1 MSDASFDVA
10 PGECLALIGES
21 GCGKSVLASALLGLL
36 PANART
42 AGHARLGDLD
52 LLTADERTLART
64 VRGRRIGL
72 VPQSPAAHL
81 TPVRT
86 IRSHIEETVA
96 RLAGARGRAARRK
109 DAEEAAARAEFP
121 LDHLDRHP
129 HELSGGLAQR
139 AATALALIGDAPLL
153 LADEPTTGLDRDLV
167 NRTVDELRRHVD
179 DGHALLMITHDLAA
193 AERIADR
200 VAVMYAGRIVELT
213 EADAF
218 FGSPGPRHPYSRGLL
233 EALPERS
240 FTPVPGLPPEL
251 GSLPEGAPSPLAA
264 TGRRTPARPSRS
276 SGTPS
281 PAITPYR
288 PTPPARPASRRTPV
302 LELRAV
308 TAGYDRRAPV
318 VRDAHLTVTP
328 GEAVGLLGPSGC
340 GKSTLARVAALLHR
354 PDAGEVVLDGTPVRG
369 FRHRAPRE
377 QRTAIGVVFQQP
389 RLAADPRLRLADL
402 IAEPLRATGR
412 RASAGDRVA
421 ELADTV
427 GLTPDLLGRRP
438 HEVSDGQLQRACLAR
453 ALALKPRWLVCDE
466 MTAMLD
472 ASTTA
477 ALVRVVE
484 DYRASTGAGLL
495 SVGHDRTLLNRW
507 CDRTV
512 PWEAVAAG

>member
-1 MSDASFDVA
+1 M
-10 PGECLALIGES
+10 
-21 GCGKSVLASALLGLL
+21 
-36 PANART
+36 
-42 AGHARLGDLD
+42 
-52 LLTADERTLART
+52 
-64 VRGRRIGL
+64 
-72 VPQSPAAHL
+72 
-81 TPVRT
+81 
-86 IRSHIEETVA
+86 
-96 RLAGARGRAARRK
+96 
-109 DAEEAAARAEFP
+109 
-121 LDHLDRHP
+121 
-129 HELSGGLAQR
+129 
-139 AATALALIGDAPLL
+139 
-153 LADEPTTGLDRDLV
+153 
-167 NRTVDELRRHVD
+167 
-179 DGHALLMITHDLAA
+179 
-193 AERIADR
+193 
-200 VAVMYAGRIVELT
+200 
-213 EADAF
+213 
-218 FGSPGPRHPYSRGLL
+218 
-233 EALPERS
+233 
-240 FTPVPGLPPEL
+240 
-251 GSLPEGAPSPLAA
+251 
-264 TGRRTPARPSRS
+264 
-276 SGTPS
+276 
-281 PAITPYR
+281 
-288 PTPPARPASRRTPV
+288 

-318 VRDAHLTVTP
+318 FRDAHLTVAP

-354 PDAGEVVLDGTPVRG
+354 PDAGEVVLDGMPVRG

-377 QRTAIGVVFQQP
+377 QRTTIGVVFQQP
-389 RLAADPRLRLADL
+389 RLAADPRLRLTDL

-412 RASAGDRVA
+412 RASAADRVA

-495 SVGHDRTLLNRW
+495 SVGHDRTLLTRW